1 MRLDIRLSETKDI
14 TRNKAQSFI
23 KDGLVTVDG
32 KIIIKPSFEVNGNE
46 IIELKEE
53 KKVHWVSRSAGKLDG
68 FLEQLQIQ
76 NIELQ
81 VAGARCLDVGS
92 STGGF
97 TQVLIQRGA
106 NHVDAVDVGTD
117 QLHSTIKTHPR
128 VQSHEQIDIRNFKS
142 ESIYD
147 IIVCDASF
155 ISLEDIL
162 ASILKFANED
172 TNSILLWKPQ
182 FEVGRKNLRKTGVP
196 KDEETVKKK
205 QLEWEFFLCE
215 NNCKILQKEKS
226 TVLGEAGNVEWLYL
240 IKKME
245 KMEK

>member
-97 TQVLIQRGA
+97 TQVLIQR
-106 NHVDAVDVGTD
+106 
-117 QLHSTIKTHPR
+117 
-128 VQSHEQIDIRNFKS
+128 
-142 ESIYD
+142 
-147 IIVCDASF
+147 
-155 ISLEDIL
+155 
-162 ASILKFANED
+162 
-172 TNSILLWKPQ
+172 
-182 FEVGRKNLRKTGVP
+182 
-196 KDEETVKKK
+196 
-205 QLEWEFFLCE
+205 
-215 NNCKILQKEKS
+215 
-226 TVLGEAGNVEWLYL
+226 
-240 IKKME
+240 
-245 KMEK
+245 